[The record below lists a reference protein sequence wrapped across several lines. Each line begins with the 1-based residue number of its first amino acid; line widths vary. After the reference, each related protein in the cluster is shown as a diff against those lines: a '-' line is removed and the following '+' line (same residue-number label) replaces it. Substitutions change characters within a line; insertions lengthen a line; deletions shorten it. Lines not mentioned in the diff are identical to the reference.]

1 MIKLSRLQR
10 IPHLKINVT
19 NLRRIILYIC
29 TFSISIE
36 WILNLIS
43 SGYRGISL
51 NWMVIPILMLIDF
64 SLDPSRY
71 FKLRVLKWFILLF
84 LPLIIFYISNNSS
97 YGLPSYMTRLNLIK
111 AGISSI
117 IIFIFYMVN
126 SKTSKNRRAII
137 FALLSGAMCAV
148 IFQFVIMLLGF
159 LQGRL
164 VYSHLKYINVDLFRI
179 GVAGD
184 PNQSIIYILSS
195 VAFISYIHFTYRMRN
210 YTLLS
215 YMLAIIAIIFTA
227 STASRVGM
235 IATFSVIFISFFLSW
250 SVIPKHSKVI
260 FIFLIIVSVV
270 ILFLCSSTSLVKFLE
285 AGLISRWQYA
295 IKVSDDSL
303 NHRVMIYKWL
313 AKKVLAEMHLI
324 GLGYNIYYQEIGYK
338 IPGGEYAVRWPHAS
352 FADAFIIGGLP
363 FFFLYLYIWIVSIRS
378 LWKMFNKNEL
388 NQIKRETAF
397 FLCLLIGLFIVS
409 LSLSVLW
416 IKVTWTVLGV
426 SFGCRSIKN

>member
-43 SGYRGISL
+43 SSYRGISL

-84 LPLIIFYISNNSS
+84 LPLIIFYISNSNSYS
-97 YGLPSYMTRLNLIK
+97 LPSYMTRFNLIK

-126 SKTSKNRRAII
+126 NKTSKNRRIVI
-137 FALLSGAMCAV
+137 YGLLSGAMCAI
-148 IFQFVIMLLGF
+148 IFQFAAILGF
-159 LQGRL
+159 LPGKL
-164 VYSHLKYINVDLFRI
+164 VYSHLKYINVDLFRV
-179 GVAGD
+179 GVAGE
-184 PNQSIIYILSS
+184 PNQSVIYILSS
-195 VAFISYIHFTYRMRN
+195 AAFISYIHLTYRMRN

-215 YMLAIIAIIFTA
+215 YMLAIIAIIFTS
-227 STASRVGM
+227 STASRGGM
-235 IATFSVIFISFFLSW
+235 IAVFSVLFISFFLSW
-250 SVIPKHSKVI
+250 SVIPKLSKA
-260 FIFLIIVSVV
+260 IIVFLVIVTVV
-270 ILFLCSSTSLVKFLE
+270 ILFLCSSLPLVKFFE

-303 NHRVMIYKWL
+303 NHRIMIYRWL
-313 AKKVLAEMHLI
+313 VKKVLSEIHLI
-324 GLGYNIYYQEIGYK
+324 GLGYNIYYQEIGCK
-338 IPGGEYAVRWPHAS
+338 LPGGEYAVRWPHTS
-352 FADAFIIGGLP
+352 FADSFIIGGLP
-363 FFFLYLYIWIVSIRS
+363 FLLLYSYIWIVSIRS

-397 FLCLLIGLFIVS
+397 FLCLLIGLFIVN

-416 IKVTWTVLGV
+416 IKITWAVLGI
-426 SFGCRSIKN
+426 SFGYRLIKN